1 MHVRRSP
8 PDRATR
14 SQRARRVLAGA
25 LVVTGAV
32 AVLGA
37 SGAVDLRPVRG
48 VAAAAL
54 GPLERV
60 LGPGEDEVSRAR
72 ADEAALATRLAGAHQ
87 DVVRLAGVSG
97 ILAEPTLAGARLV
110 AARVVAVGRSG
121 PAGPERV
128 TIDAGSRDGVEVDRT
143 VVAAE
148 GLVGRVVSVAPWT
161 SDVLLVGA
169 PDLAVGVRVGDEG
182 VLGEASGSAPP
193 MAARAEPGLLSLA
206 LVQRGTMTT
215 GDAVTTLGSV
225 GTRPFVP
232 GIRVGTVHSVEV
244 AAGRLAPTG
253 TIAPAV
259 DTTTLDVVAV
269 VLAEP
274 RSVAR
279 PAVTPTPTASPT
291 GAGAPSPP
299 APRSTASGTSP

>member
-1 MHVRRSP
+1 VHVRRSP

-87 DVVRLAGVSG
+87 EAVRLAGVSG

-169 PDLAVGVRVGDEG
+169 PDLAVGVRVGDQG
-182 VLGEASGSAPP
+182 VHGEASG
-193 MAARAEPGLLSLA
+193 AARPEPGLLSLA

-215 GDAVTTLGSV
+215 GDVVRTLGSV

-259 DTTTLDVVAV
+259 DTTTIDVVAV

-299 APRSTASGTSP
+299 APRSTASGTIP